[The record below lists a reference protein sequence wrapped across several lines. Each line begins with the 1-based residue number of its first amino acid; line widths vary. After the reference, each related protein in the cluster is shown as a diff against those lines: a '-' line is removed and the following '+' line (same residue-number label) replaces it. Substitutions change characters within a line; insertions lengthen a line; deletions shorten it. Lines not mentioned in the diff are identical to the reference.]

1 MHLNSVLGKN
11 GNQKQQS
18 FIDWNKA
25 GIHYIFLVYMI
36 RPDKTFIDIFTP
48 IGNVSGGLKTVVFGY
63 EVNKDFISF
72 WFLPYFLTS

>member
-1 MHLNSVLGKN
+1 
-11 GNQKQQS
+11 
-18 FIDWNKA
+18 
-25 GIHYIFLVYMI
+25 MI

-72 WFLPYFLTS
+72 WFLPYFLTSDHWPAHID